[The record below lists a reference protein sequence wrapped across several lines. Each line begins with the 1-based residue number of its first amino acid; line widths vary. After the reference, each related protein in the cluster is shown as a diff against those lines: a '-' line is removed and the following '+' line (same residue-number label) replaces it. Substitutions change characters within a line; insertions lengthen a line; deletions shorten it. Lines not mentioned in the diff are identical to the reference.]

1 MQKVFL
7 LIFILISCSGDSGL
21 IREKILSLP
30 TAKVI
35 GENVNLRNSPNTRG
49 LILNKLKM
57 GSKVRIIS
65 QSDKLE
71 LHNGRKDRWY
81 YIFDE
86 QDRKGWIFGGFLS
99 LHKISKVL
107 EKLEIASRINS
118 TAPEEA
124 FIYLREV
131 LSEKS
136 ILYSDLDGSTSHSR
150 ADELLRINE
159 CYRSRKQT
167 YYKSS
172 LKELIADIKLD
183 FLSKNF
189 ANLKDKGSCSMYYAT
204 CYGDS
209 IFYVNSSDLADTL
222 NEKLKSDVLIDK
234 NWKIGSGTAEYTVE
248 FNITKNGISYPVEL
262 GFKKIRSQ
270 WEWIGYCSNGDL
282 FWGTTGV

>member
-1 MQKVFL
+1 MKLVKEGT
-7 LIFILISCSGDSGL
+7 SD
-21 IREKILSLP
+21 LP

-35 GENVNLRNSPNTRG
+35 GENVNLRNSSNIRG
-49 LILNKLKM
+49 VILGKLKM
-57 GSKVRIIS
+57 GSKVQIIS

-81 YIFDE
+81 YISDE

-107 EKLEIASRINS
+107 EKLEIARRINNS
-118 TAPEEA
+118 APDEA
-124 FIYLREV
+124 FLYLREV

-136 ILYSDLDGSTSHSR
+136 VLYSDLDGSTSHSR
-150 ADELLRINE
+150 AYELLRINE

-167 YYKSS
+167 YYKSN

-189 ANLKDKGSCSMYYAT
+189 SNLKDKGSCSMYYAT

-209 IFYVNSSDLADTL
+209 IFDINSSDLADTL
-222 NEKLKSDVLIDK
+222 NEKLKGIVFIDR
-234 NWKIGSGTAEYTVE
+234 NWKIGSGTAEYTAE
-248 FNITKNGISYPVEL
+248 FNITKDGISYPVEL
-262 GFKKIRSQ
+262 GFRKIRSH

-282 FWGTTGV
+282 FWGTTGG